1 MCAGMEYDAG
11 PTRKTVVLG
20 FQYGASRPK
29 KDSHEIDT
37 SGQGVGDTDTEPAS
51 TLISSADLII
61 FVESCGYL
69 IALPAKAIRGE
80 YQH

>member
-11 PTRKTVVLG
+11 PTRRTVVLG

-37 SGQGVGDTDTEPAS
+37 SGREVGDTDTEPAS

-69 IALPAKAIRGE
+69 ITLPAKATRGE